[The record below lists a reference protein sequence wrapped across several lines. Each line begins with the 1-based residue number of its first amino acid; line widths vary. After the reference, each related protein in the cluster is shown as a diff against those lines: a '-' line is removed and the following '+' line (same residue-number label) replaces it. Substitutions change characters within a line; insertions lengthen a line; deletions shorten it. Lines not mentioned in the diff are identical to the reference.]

1 MTEATKP
8 GSDSF
13 EPAATHRASRPAAER
28 HAAVL
33 LVPYPKIVFLY
44 PTLIA
49 ALLAAIYESVSH
61 HPLDPANRLATL
73 VSLGFLGIMA
83 VNFVIL
89 AFDFPRTT
97 SLTLF
102 FFVVAV
108 VLAIVLLVT
117 FRPEVL
123 PLMADVLSRFRPLA
137 NAPFYWTVTGILAV
151 INLLVLA
158 ASRFDYWEV
167 RPNELLHHHGFLAN
181 LERFPA
187 PNLQI
192 EKEINDVFEYLL
204 LRSGRLIL
212 QPSGRRAIVLD
223 NVPRIKDKEER
234 ITRMLGALHVEMSS
248 DGGAGDSDH

>member
-1 MTEATKP
+1 
-8 GSDSF
+8 
-13 EPAATHRASRPAAER
+13 
-28 HAAVL
+28 

-49 ALLAAIYESVSH
+49 ALVAAIFESVSR
-61 HPLDPANRLATL
+61 HPLDPVNHPAAI
-73 VSLGFLGIMA
+73 VSFVFLTVLA
-83 VNFVIL
+83 VNLVIL

-102 FFVVAV
+102 FFVVALV
-108 VLAIVLLVT
+108 MGGILLVT
-117 FRPEVL
+117 FHPEVL
-123 PLMADVLSRFRPLA
+123 PMVADVLNRFRPLA
-137 NAPFYWTVTGILAV
+137 NATFYWTVTGVLGL

-158 ASRFDYWEV
+158 AARFDYWEV

-212 QPSGRRAIVLD
+212 LPSGRRAVVLD
-223 NVPRIKDKEER
+223 NVPGIKEKEER
-234 ITRMLGALHVEMSS
+234 ITRMLGALHVEVSS
-248 DGGAGDSDH
+248 DSGGGPGADH